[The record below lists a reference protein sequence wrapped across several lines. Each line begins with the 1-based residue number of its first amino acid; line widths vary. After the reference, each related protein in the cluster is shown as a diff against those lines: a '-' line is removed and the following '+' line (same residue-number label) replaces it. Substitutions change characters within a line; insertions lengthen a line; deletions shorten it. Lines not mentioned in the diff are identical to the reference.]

1 MKIIAYVLGVLC
13 IALAIV
19 YFVVP
24 ADQLPSFLPGHLA
37 ASTHLHHMKHGIAA
51 AVVGV
56 ILLAIGWFAGGRA
69 SAAA

>member
-13 IALAIV
+13 IALAVV

-24 ADQLPSFLPGHLA
+24 ADQLPSFLPGHA
-37 ASTHLHHMKHGIAA
+37 AGSTHVHMKHGIAA
-51 AVVGV
+51 AVLGV
-56 ILLAIGWFAGGRA
+56 ILLAIGWFTGGRA